1 LSERHTVWQLV
12 KIASVVCDEPP
23 DGPSRWAHTRKLDI
37 FAEVVLAGVA
47 EPALPARDSR
57 LDRYPVAG
65 LDVRHIGPDGEYNT
79 GRLVSEDTLSVDDKR
94 SDCATV
100 PEMHVAAANAGA
112 THMDK
117 SFLRARRRNL
127 C

>member
-1 LSERHTVWQLV
+1 MT
-12 KIASVVCDEPP
+12 P
-23 DGPSRWAHTRKLDI
+23 DGPGRGTHTCKLDI
-37 FAEVVLAGVA
+37 FAEVVFAGVA
-47 EPALPARDSR
+47 EPALPARDAR
-57 LDRYPVAG
+57 LDCYAVAG
-65 LDVRHIGPDGEYNT
+65 LNVRHLGPHGEYDP
-79 GRLVSEDTLSVDDKR
+79 GRFVSEDTRSVDDKR

-117 SFLRARRRNL
+117 RFLRARRRNV